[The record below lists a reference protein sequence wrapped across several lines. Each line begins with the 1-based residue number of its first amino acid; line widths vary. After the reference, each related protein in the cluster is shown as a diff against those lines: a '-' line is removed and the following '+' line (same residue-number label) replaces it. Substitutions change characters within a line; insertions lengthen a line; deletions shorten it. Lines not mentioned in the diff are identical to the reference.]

1 MGNHTQY
8 KPQKVSSLK
17 DYFMTVLTGGIPMEL
32 INEMCENN
40 EAPLVESQEI
50 SIDKLWLILRDFAP
64 AVADCLAY
72 DQLILSF
79 KAFDSDENIINSELY
94 PVSNKEAFTCITQFR
109 DDELRFAL
117 ISLTDKPALS
127 HELYNIVKEGDYSAY
142 KQFLQDNNISSNL
155 LNKRI
160 ALYLLNKKSIEESIR
175 LIDNTMSISDN
186 EVGLSEYAY
195 ICKLRTASPDLMD
208 ERMDNILSIF
218 DRLEQNEL
226 ISDKQMMNYLEYP
239 LFLIKLTIKEAQN
252 KKEEDRNHYE
262 KKLLSLCSNPAYA
275 ILVKLNT
282 GVEDIIS
289 IADKNALW
297 SAINIIEEYNDSIV
311 KENLNASETNN
322 QPIESNLQNIS
333 VVSKFGSYRHNRLD
347 FPSRLIS
354 ETIPSPISAEEQ
366 GPILKEL
373 YNLYGG
379 SFENMSCEEF
389 LYLFGAAF
397 TKKPAIYNP
406 PYYWTGDESTMKA
419 FLRILYTQQPRL
431 LKELILHITDKETG
445 ATSHDWGRNKN
456 KVAYREIEAN
466 IIRIIHG
473 ITKKTLKEL

>member
-1 MGNHTQY
+1 MQNIRKHIHETYKKLNSGNMGNHTQY

-117 ISLTDKPALS
+117 ISLTDRPALS

-175 LIDNTMSISDN
+175 LIDNT
-186 EVGLSEYAY
+186 
-195 ICKLRTASPDLMD
+195 
-208 ERMDNILSIF
+208 IL
-218 DRLEQNEL
+218 
-226 ISDKQMMNYLEYP
+226 
-239 LFLIKLTIKEAQN
+239 
-252 KKEEDRNHYE
+252 
-262 KKLLSLCSNPAYA
+262 
-275 ILVKLNT
+275 
-282 GVEDIIS
+282 
-289 IADKNALW
+289 
-297 SAINIIEEYNDSIV
+297 
-311 KENLNASETNN
+311 NN
-322 QPIESNLQNIS
+322 S
-333 VVSKFGSYRHNRLD
+333 
-347 FPSRLIS
+347 
-354 ETIPSPISAEEQ
+354 
-366 GPILKEL
+366 
-373 YNLYGG
+373 
-379 SFENMSCEEF
+379 
-389 LYLFGAAF
+389 
-397 TKKPAIYNP
+397 
-406 PYYWTGDESTMKA
+406 
-419 FLRILYTQQPRL
+419 
-431 LKELILHITDKETG
+431 
-445 ATSHDWGRNKN
+445 
-456 KVAYREIEAN
+456 
-466 IIRIIHG
+466 
-473 ITKKTLKEL
+473 